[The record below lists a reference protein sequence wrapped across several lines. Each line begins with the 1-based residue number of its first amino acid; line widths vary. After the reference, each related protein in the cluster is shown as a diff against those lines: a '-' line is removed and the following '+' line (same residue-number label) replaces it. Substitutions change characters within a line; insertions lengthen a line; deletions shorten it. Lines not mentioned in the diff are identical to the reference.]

1 MLFDM
6 IAPTPLIPGTRIYV
20 DWAEI
25 EESFLAAALITVIIE
40 VPLFYFC
47 GYRKPKELA
56 GFAVVNIISNLLL
69 NEFLEQDPLS
79 EYWMAVVLGTPH
91 STLLTPQYLLRQ
103 LRQTI
108 SCILFF
114 IQNNILNDFKLLLRD
129 VTVCNFR

>member
-56 GFAVVNIISNLLL
+56 GFAAVNIISNLLL

-79 EYWMAVVLGTPH
+79 EYWMAVVLGEIAVILLEFCLCCYFIK
-91 STLLTPQYLLRQ
+91 SDRKRLFKTLALVNVC
-103 LRQTI
+103 
-108 SCILFF
+108 SVAVGFILYWFYY
-114 IQNNILNDFKLLLRD
+114 
-129 VTVCNFR
+129 

>member
-25 EESFLAAALITVIIE
+25 EESFLAVALITVIIE

-56 GFAVVNIISNLLL
+56 GFAAVNIISNLLL
-69 NEFLEQDPLS
+69 NEFLEQDPFS
-79 EYWMAVVLGTPH
+79 EYWMAVVLGEIAVI
-91 STLLTPQYLLRQ
+91 LLEFCLCCY
-103 LRQTI
+103 
-108 SCILFF
+108 F
-114 IQNNILNDFKLLLRD
+114 IQGDRKKLFKTLAL
-129 VTVCNFR
+129 VNVCSVVIGESLFWFYY

>member
-25 EESFLAAALITVIIE
+25 EESFLAVALITVIIE

-56 GFAVVNIISNLLL
+56 GFAAVNIISNLLL
-69 NEFLEQDPLS
+69 NEFLEQDPFS
-79 EYWMAVVLGTPH
+79 EYWMAVVLGEIAVILLEFCLCCYFIQGDRKKLFK
-91 STLLTPQYLLRQ
+91 TLALVNVCSVVLGE
-103 LRQTI
+103 
-108 SCILFF
+108 ILFW
-114 IQNNILNDFKLLLRD
+114 LYY
-129 VTVCNFR
+129 

>member
-20 DWAEI
+20 DWADI
-25 EESFLAAALITVIIE
+25 GDSLFAVALLTVLIE

-56 GFAVVNIISNLLL
+56 GFVAVNFISNLLL

-79 EYWMAVVLGTPH
+79 EYWMAVVLGELVVILLEFCLCCYFIK
-91 STLLTPQYLLRQ
+91 SDRKRLFKTLALVNVC
-103 LRQTI
+103 
-108 SCILFF
+108 SVAVGEMLFYF
-114 IQNNILNDFKLLLRD
+114 YY
-129 VTVCNFR
+129 

>member
-20 DWAEI
+20 DWTEI
-25 EESFLAAALITVIIE
+25 EESFFAAALITVIIE

-56 GFAVVNIISNLLL
+56 GFVAVNIISNLLL

-79 EYWMAVVLGTPH
+79 EYWMAVVLGEIVVILLEFCLCCYFIK
-91 STLLTPQYLLRQ
+91 SDRKRLFKTLALVNVC
-103 LRQTI
+103 
-108 SCILFF
+108 SVAVGFILYWFYY
-114 IQNNILNDFKLLLRD
+114 
-129 VTVCNFR
+129 

>member
-25 EESFLAAALITVIIE
+25 EESFLAVALITVIIE

-79 EYWMAVVLGTPH
+79 EYWMAVVLGEIAVILLEFCLCCYFIQGDRKKLFK
-91 STLLTPQYLLRQ
+91 TLALVNVCSVV
-103 LRQTI
+103 I
-108 SCILFF
+108 GEILFWF
-114 IQNNILNDFKLLLRD
+114 YY
-129 VTVCNFR
+129 